1 MVRLR
6 FPVLLWALLGHAAAA
21 NAEANAEAVECHY
34 RYGGEEKVLLAEPV
48 SSPYAVPA
56 VQVGSYFRLRVV
68 NQTSPADL
76 AAIHV
81 YTYADRDDAPVLIH
95 QASYPYALARH
106 GDGPLGFTGM
116 QRVYEP
122 VREGELEYWC
132 RLHHRKD
139 KGKAQ

>member
-1 MVRLR
+1 M
-6 FPVLLWALLGHAAAA
+6 LLWALLCHAAAA
-21 NAEANAEAVECHY
+21 SAEAVECHI

-68 NQTSPADL
+68 NQSSPADL
-76 AAIHV
+76 SSIKV

-95 QASYPYALARH
+95 QASYAYATARLA
-106 GDGPLGFTGM
+106 GGPLGFTGM

-122 VREGELEYWC
+122 VRDGELEYWC
-132 RLHHRKD
+132 RLLRRKD
-139 KGKAQ
+139 KDVSR